1 MHLLPKC
8 MSLGLLRNS
17 IKSLQS
23 STSQSIFYTF
33 EKAASCITMKV
44 HHQGADESTPGPC
57 VQAPI
62 LQGWEKEEGGT
73 WSDLPREG
81 GVRPTLKM
89 LLLLLLLGPTG
100 SGLGAH
106 VTQHPSRAICKSGTS
121 VKIECHFVDIQA
133 LTVFWYRQFPKQSFV
148 LMATSNVG
156 SEGTYEQD
164 FVKENFP
171 ISHPNAS
178 FASLEVTSAHST
190 NSSFYFC
197 AGSDTALGGSQRPR
211 QEGLQQP
218 GPPPQTPGAL

>member
-1 MHLLPKC
+1 
-8 MSLGLLRNS
+8 
-17 IKSLQS
+17 
-23 STSQSIFYTF
+23 
-33 EKAASCITMKV
+33 MKV

-106 VTQHPSRAICKSGTS
+106 VSQHPSRAICKSGTS

-156 SEGTYEQD
+156 SEGTHEQD

-178 FASLEVTSAHST
+178 FASLEVTSAHSAD
-190 NSSFYFC
+190 SSFYFC
-197 AGSDTALGGSQRPR
+197 AGSDTVLGGSQRPR

-218 GPPPQTPGAL
+218 ALPHRPQGPSDVSCAKMWNHVRVSQTPVPGIFLCHPPSL